1 MKLSKSAGLL
11 RARIEKAIE
20 DNEITRKELDEI
32 IAIVTEDGHID
43 PQEQSLLNLLEQM
56 IENKEVK
63 IVA

>member
-1 MKLSKSAGLL
+1 MRLSKSAGLL

-20 DNEITRKELDEI
+20 DSEITRKELDEI

-43 PQEQSLLNLLEQM
+43 PQEQSLLNLLQQM